1 VSSDEVE
8 PPGPNVPEVGE
19 RVAHEPVATPEGAA
33 TDVAEPVEEAPEL
46 ERHAS
51 WSELFFDLVAV
62 AAVASLAHLLAT
74 ELDWA
79 SLGLYA
85 VLFLAVWLAWTTF
98 MLYGN
103 VAGSRTHVLRLLIG
117 MFGLGVMAASVPGV
131 AHTLLDGGHEER
143 AVAVFAVAYIATRVY
158 GAQSWRP
165 GEVLLAFPVAQ
176 HTFGVLPWVVSLWTH
191 PPVTVVLW
199 ALGVALDLWLVLV
212 VSGDDMLER
221 YSSRMDQLTARGERA
236 RERATGQ
243 GGQRGGRRLGGPASS
258 AAPASPAAPA
268 SAAALAATASERTGD
283 VEGGGSRRGG
293 FAGRGGRVREVL
305 KPVPVATDPGHLAER
320 LGGFVIIVLGE
331 GVVQVV
337 NAASNT
343 VPESGL
349 FVAGLASFVLLAG
362 MFGLSVLYGFAGV
375 PHLRGDAVVARV
387 GLALHCVVTGVI
399 ATVSVGLASVVEHGN
414 EPLATGPRW
423 LLCGAVAAYFL
434 IAQLVVLVVLGR
446 TAALRSLWIST
457 GVVVPL
463 LLGAFGGPLP
473 ATVLT
478 AVIAA
483 VVVGQVAM
491 ETRLE
496 GTRPD

>member
-1 VSSDEVE
+1 MSSDEVE
-8 PPGPNVPEVGE
+8 PPGPNVPEAGE
-19 RVAHEPVATPEGAA
+19 RVADEPVATPEGAA
-33 TDVAEPVEEAPEL
+33 TDAPDVAEPVDEAPEL

-143 AVAVFAVAYIATRVY
+143 AVTVFAVAYIATRVY

-165 GEVLLAFPVAQ
+165 GEVLLDFPVAQ
-176 HTFGVLPWVVSLWTH
+176 HTLGVLPWVVSLWTH

-243 GGQRGGRRLGGPASS
+243 GGRRGGRRLGARRPQPPRHPQPPRRRRRPRGRATSRGAARGAAGSQVVEAGCARCSS
-258 AAPASPAAPA
+258 RCPSPPTPGTLRNG
-268 SAAALAATASERTGD
+268 S
-283 VEGGGSRRGG
+283 GGSSSSCS
-293 FAGRGGRVREVL
+293 VR
-305 KPVPVATDPGHLAER
+305 AW
-320 LGGFVIIVLGE
+320 
-331 GVVQVV
+331 
-337 NAASNT
+337 
-343 VPESGL
+343 
-349 FVAGLASFVLLAG
+349 
-362 MFGLSVLYGFAGV
+362 
-375 PHLRGDAVVARV
+375 
-387 GLALHCVVTGVI
+387 C
-399 ATVSVGLASVVEHGN
+399 
-414 EPLATGPRW
+414 
-423 LLCGAVAAYFL
+423 
-434 IAQLVVLVVLGR
+434 
-446 TAALRSLWIST
+446 RS
-457 GVVVPL
+457 
-463 LLGAFGGPLP
+463 
-473 ATVLT
+473 
-478 AVIAA
+478 
-483 VVVGQVAM
+483 
-491 ETRLE
+491 
-496 GTRPD
+496 

>member
-1 VSSDEVE
+1 MSSDEE
-8 PPGPNVPEVGE
+8 ESTGDPPAVDLPEV
-19 RVAHEPVATPEGAA
+19 
-33 TDVAEPVEEAPEL
+33 

-143 AVAVFAVAYIATRVY
+143 AVTVFAVAYIATRVY

-165 GEVLLAFPVAQ
+165 GEVLLDFPVAQ
-176 HTFGVLPWVVSLWTH
+176 HTLGVLPWVVSLFTH

-221 YSSRMDQLTARGERA
+221 YSSRMDQLTARGDRA
-236 RERATGQ
+236 RDRSTGQ
-243 GGQRGGRRLGGPASS
+243 GGRRGGRPRRD
-258 AAPASPAAPA
+258 PA
-268 SAAALAATASERTGD
+268 SAAAPVATTAEETGEA
-283 VEGGGSRRGG
+283 EGGDPRGGG
-293 FAGRGGRVREVL
+293 FAGRGGRVRQVL

-399 ATVSVGLASVVEHGN
+399 ATVSVGLASVVEHGS
-414 EPLATGPRW
+414 EPLGTGPRW

-434 IAQLVVLVVLGR
+434 IGQVVAIVVLGR
-446 TAALRSLWIST
+446 AAVVRTLWISS

-463 LLGAFGGPLP
+463 LLGLLGGPLP
-473 ATVLT
+473 ASLLT
-478 AVIAA
+478 AVIAL
-483 VVVGQVAM
+483 VVVGQVAV
-491 ETRLE
+491 EARLE
-496 GTRPD
+496 GRRGDVSVDAPVAGSPDAG